1 MQKALLMGC
10 WALGMGTAM
19 AQPSTKTMMDNGF
32 TVVKSL
38 PATPVKNQA
47 MTGTCWCFSTTSLVE
62 SQCLKNNVGEMDI
75 SEMFIV
81 RNIYIEKAKNYV
93 LRQGHAQFSEG
104 GLGHDL
110 IRGIA
115 TYGAIPESVYSGL
128 KQGRKQFNHSAMV
141 IGLKKYLD
149 SVVTTMP
156 ISAGWLAGYIDILNE
171 TMPEPPAEFSYK
183 GKKYTPISFAKEV
196 LKFNADDYVNITSF
210 THQPYYKPFIL
221 QVPDNFSNGQYYN
234 LPLAEMIQLA
244 KDVLGNG
251 YTLMWDADV
260 SNNWFMQ
267 GKGLAMFPLN
277 RVKPDKVNSPD
288 YEEDPWSATIRQEM
302 YERLETQDDHLM
314 HITGLTKTAKGKTF
328 FTVKN
333 SWGAEVGPL
342 EGYINVS
349 EAYFAINTISLV
361 VPKVAIGKALLE
373 KLKVQ

>member
-1 MQKALLMGC
+1 MQKVLLMGC
-10 WALGMGTAM
+10 LALSMSAAM
-19 AQPSTKTMMDNGF
+19 AQPSTQSMMDNGF

-47 MTGTCWCFSTTSLVE
+47 MTGTCWCFSATSMVE
-62 SQCLKNNVGEMDI
+62 SQCLKSNLGEMDI

-93 LRQGHAQFSEG
+93 LRLGHAQFSEG

-110 IRGIA
+110 VRGIA

-128 KQGRKQFNHSAMV
+128 KQGRKQFNHSAMA

-149 SVVTTMP
+149 SVIAATP
-156 ISAGWLAGYIDILNE
+156 ISAGWLTGYIDILNE
-171 TMPEPPAEFSYK
+171 TMPEPPTEFEYN
-183 GKKYTPISFAKEV
+183 GKKYTPIAFAKEV
-196 LKFNADDYVNITSF
+196 LRFNPNDYVNITSF

-221 QVPDNFSNGQYYN
+221 QVPDNFSNGLFYN

-244 KDVLGNG
+244 KDALGNG
-251 YTLMWDADV
+251 YTFIWDADA
-260 SNNWFMQ
+260 SNNWFME
-267 GKGLAMFPLN
+267 GKGLAMFPAN
-277 RVKPDKVNSPD
+277 RVKPDKVTSPD
-288 YEEDPWSATIRQEM
+288 YDEDPWSASIRQEM

-333 SWGAEVGPL
+333 SWGTSVGPL
-342 EGYINVS
+342 QGYINVS

-361 VPKVAIGKALLE
+361 VPKAAIGKALLE
-373 KLKVQ
+373 KLKL

>member
-1 MQKALLMGC
+1 MQKALFISCLALNMG
-10 WALGMGTAM
+10 AAI
-19 AQPSTKTMMDNGF
+19 AQPSTQSMMDNGF
-32 TVVKSL
+32 AVVKSL

-47 MTGTCWCFSTTSLVE
+47 MTGTCWCFSATSLVE
-62 SQCLKNNVGEMDI
+62 SQCLKSNLGEMDI

-93 LRQGHAQFSEG
+93 LRQGRAQFSEG

-110 IRGIA
+110 VRGIA

-128 KQGRKQFNHSAMV
+128 KQGRKQFNHSAMA

-149 SVVTTMP
+149 SVIAATP

-171 TMPEPPAEFSYK
+171 TMPEPPTEFTYN
-183 GKKYTPISFAKEV
+183 GKKYTPIAFAKEV
-196 LKFNADDYVNITSF
+196 LKFNPDDYVNITSF
-210 THQPYYKPFIL
+210 THQPYYTPFIL
-221 QVPDNFSNGQYYN
+221 QVPDNFSNGMYYN

-267 GKGLAMFPLN
+267 DKGLAMFPAN

-288 YEEDPWSATIRQEM
+288 YDEDPWSASIRQEM

-333 SWGAEVGPL
+333 SWGASVGPL
-342 EGYINVS
+342 QGYINVS

-361 VPKVAIGKALLE
+361 VPKAAIGKALLE
-373 KLKVQ
+373 KLKL

>member
-10 WALGMGTAM
+10 LALSMVTAI
-19 AQPSTKTMMDNGF
+19 AQPSTQSMMDNGF
-32 TVVKSL
+32 TVVKSV

-47 MTGTCWCFSTTSLVE
+47 MTGTCWCFSATSLVE
-62 SQCLKNNVGEMDI
+62 SQCLKNNLGEMDI

-93 LRQGHAQFSEG
+93 LRQGRAQFSEG

-110 IRGIA
+110 VRGIA

-128 KQGRKQFNHSAMV
+128 KQGRKQFNHSAMA

-149 SVVTTMP
+149 SVIAATP

-171 TMPEPPAEFSYK
+171 TMPEPPTEFTYN
-183 GKKYTPISFAKEV
+183 GKKYTPIAFAKEV
-196 LKFNADDYVNITSF
+196 LKFNPDDYVNITSF

-221 QVPDNFSNGQYYN
+221 QVPDNFSNGLYYN
-234 LPLAEMIQLA
+234 LPLAEMIQLT

-251 YTLMWDADV
+251 YTLIWDADV

-267 GKGLAMFPLN
+267 DKALAMFPAN
-277 RVKPDKVNSPD
+277 QAKPDKVNSPD
-288 YEEDPWSATIRQEM
+288 YEEDPWSASIRQEM

-333 SWGAEVGPL
+333 SWGASVGPMQ
-342 EGYINVS
+342 GYINVS

-361 VPKVAIGKALLE
+361 VPKAAIGKALLE
-373 KLKVQ
+373 KLKL